1 MEEHL
6 RGLQWQIAACSNR
19 YVKIES
25 KGDVY
30 MKVVVL
36 GAGLMG
42 KEVAR
47 DLVASEKVEK
57 IILADVAPEKGHE
70 FVEALGTE
78 KIEVA
83 ALDASSDD
91 ALRQVMSQGNV
102 VVNALFY
109 EFNERV
115 AKAAIEVGVHAVDLG
130 GHIGGVT
137 EKILSLSEEA
147 AAKKVTIIPDLG
159 VAPGMVNILAGY
171 GATKLDQVESIK
183 LYVGG
188 IPTDPKP
195 PLHYTQVFSLE
206 GVFDHYTEPSKAIQ
220 KGKLTEVESL
230 TGVEPIYFNEF
241 GVLEAFYT
249 SGGIST
255 LDKTFPD
262 VKTLEYKTIRYKG
275 HADNFK
281 LLADL
286 GFLSKDNIVRV
297 EGHDI
302 PVRSVVREALKKKLD
317 LGKNVDAVLLRA
329 IISGEKNEEQITYE
343 YEMIV
348 RKDVEA
354 NITAMARATAN
365 TISIVAQ
372 MIGNGEIDQRGVY
385 PPEQIVP
392 GREFIKEMSK
402 RGVVIKETLH
412 RSAKIVKW

>member
-1 MEEHL
+1 
-6 RGLQWQIAACSNR
+6 
-19 YVKIES
+19 
-25 KGDVY
+25 

-57 IILADVAPEKGHE
+57 IILADVTPEKGHE
-70 FVEALGTE
+70 FVEALGTD

-83 ALDASSDD
+83 ALDATSDD
-91 ALRQVMSQGNV
+91 ALRRIMSQGNV

-130 GHIGGVT
+130 GHIGGIT
-137 EKILSLSEEA
+137 ENVLNLSEEA
-147 AAKKVTIIPDLG
+147 ADKKVTIIPDLG

-171 GATKLDQVESIK
+171 GATKLDKVESIK

-195 PLHYTQVFSLE
+195 PLQYTQVFSLE

-230 TGVEPIYFNEF
+230 TGIEPIYFDEF

-255 LDKTFPD
+255 LYKTFPD

-281 LLADL
+281 LLAEL
-286 GFLSKDNIVRV
+286 GFLNKENVVQV
-297 EGHDI
+297 EGQDI
-302 PVRSVVREALKKKLD
+302 SVRSVVREALKKKLD
-317 LGKNVDAVLLRA
+317 LGNNVDAVLLRA

-343 YEMIV
+343 YEMVV
-348 RKDVEA
+348 RKDVDA

-372 MIGNGEIDQRGVY
+372 MIGNGEIDQHGVF

-392 GREFIKEMSK
+392 GREFIREMSK
-402 RGVVIKETLH
+402 RGVVIKETSH
-412 RSAKIVKW
+412 RSAMIVKW